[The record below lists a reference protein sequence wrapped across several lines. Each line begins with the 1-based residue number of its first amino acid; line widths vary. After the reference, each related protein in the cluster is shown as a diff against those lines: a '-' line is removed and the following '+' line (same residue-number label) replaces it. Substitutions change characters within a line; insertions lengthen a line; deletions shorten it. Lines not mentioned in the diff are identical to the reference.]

1 MNKACWGHVFEMQPI
16 KATTSLPAYPSLA
29 LLLACAE
36 IHVLANCGLSL
47 STPGIVTDNIL
58 LAKCT
63 GTSCVRFSRYAV

>member
-1 MNKACWGHVFEMQPI
+1 MNKACWGHVFEMQSI
-16 KATTSLPAYPSLA
+16 KAATGLPACPSLA

-36 IHVLANCGLSL
+36 IQVLANCGLSL

-63 GTSCVRFSRYAV
+63 GTSCVRFSRSAV